1 MFPNLFLCVYIGHHI
16 QVGSVISIKISV
28 GKTEVVVIALL
39 RIVQIYASEAAST
52 VRTKLVSCFTQV
64 F

>member
-1 MFPNLFLCVYIGHHI
+1 MRNFYKMIKHI
-16 QVGSVISIKISV
+16 VENKMEILP
-28 GKTEVVVIALL
+28 LL